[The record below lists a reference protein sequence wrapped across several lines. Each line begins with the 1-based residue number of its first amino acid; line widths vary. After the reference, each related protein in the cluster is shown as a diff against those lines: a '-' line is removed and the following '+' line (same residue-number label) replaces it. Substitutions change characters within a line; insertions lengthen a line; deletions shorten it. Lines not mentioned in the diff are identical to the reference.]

1 MTQTKLNVL
10 FKKIQKDDKK
20 EVLEFHVQGDELPH
34 SQELVQM
41 AGSIVV
47 LDVEN
52 SKAGKLNAEF
62 KSIQRDSKKTALKF
76 NVKGDSD
83 EKVIQLYPYAGRG
96 VTLSMTPSQ
105 MSIEEFNDDE
115 NREGIQYK
123 VEKDGSVQVNPDQM
137 SLEDVDAESSEATP
151 EESKEDANPE
161 EGPIKTVSD
170 DYDPFNDDD
179 ALE

>member
-1 MTQTKLNVL
+1 MAQTKLNVL

-34 SQELVQM
+34 SQELVDL

-62 KSIQRDSKKTALKF
+62 KSIQRDSKKTCLKF
-76 NVKGDSD
+76 NVKGDSE

-105 MSIEEFNDDE
+105 MSIEEFNDQE
-115 NREGIQYK
+115 AHEGVQYN
-123 VEKDGSVQVNPDQM
+123 VDKDGTAHVNPDQM
-137 SLEDVDAESSEATP
+137 TLEDVDKEEP
-151 EESKEDANPE
+151 EPPAVEKREPLETD
-161 EGPIKTVSD
+161 SD
-170 DYDPFNDDD
+170 DYDPFDDD

>member
-1 MTQTKLNVL
+1 MPNTKLNVL

-62 KSIQRDSKKTALKF
+62 KSIQRDSKKTTLKF
-76 NVKGDSD
+76 NVKGDSE
-83 EKVIQLYPYAGRG
+83 EKMIQLYTYAGRG
-96 VTLSMTPSQ
+96 VTLLITPSQ
-105 MSIEEFNDDE
+105 MSIEEFNEDQH
-115 NREGIQYK
+115 EGVAYK
-123 VEKDGSVQVNPDQM
+123 VDKDGTAQVSPDQM
-137 SLEDVDAESSEATP
+137 SLDEVAEEDVE
-151 EESKEDANPE
+151 EDA
-161 EGPIKTVSD
+161 
-170 DYDPFNDDD
+170 DPFENDEDS
-179 ALE
+179 LE

>member
-1 MTQTKLNVL
+1 MAQTKLNVL

-62 KSIQRDSKKTALKF
+62 KSIQRDSKKTTLKF
-76 NVKGDSD
+76 NVKGDSE

-96 VTLSMTPSQ
+96 VTLLMTPSQ
-105 MSIEEFNDDE
+105 MSIEEFNDE
-115 NREGIQYK
+115 EHREGIQYK
-123 VEKDGSVQVNPDQM
+123 VDKDGSAHVNPDQM
-137 SLEDVDAESSEATP
+137 SLEEVKD
-151 EESKEDANPE
+151 
-161 EGPIKTVSD
+161 EGPVQTSEEKEQEQLKTDSED
-170 DYDPFNDDD
+170 FDPFDDD